1 MAAKKKGP
9 IRVKP
14 GASVTKKVK
23 KGPNKGDT
31 VQFRANSSSA
41 NIPGKLTPRRV
52 IKDVGKKNTST
63 VTKGKKPAAR
73 KKKKKST

>member
-1 MAAKKKGP
+1 MAKKKKGP

-14 GASVTKKVK
+14 GKSVTKKVK

-41 NIPGKLTPRRV
+41 KIPGKLTPRRV
-52 IKDVGKKNTST
+52 VKDVGKKNTSG
-63 VTKGKKPAAR
+63 VTKGKAISKRKPA
-73 KKKKKST
+73 KKKK